1 MAVLLKLWALTI
13 CLASL
18 PLGIFP
24 HEQATFD
31 QILSTPHEPH
41 VDDPAPRVV
50 EAADALEQHQQ
61 KPAEEG
67 HGHDHDGARSF
78 HEHAKDRDHIM
89 KDMEGVV
96 NKPESEMSQEELQF
110 HYFKLHD
117 ANNDN
122 LLDGWELMFALN
134 HDDSKTDEKKVLS
147 DKEISDMLD
156 PIFQEDDRN
165 QDGFISYSEFMASI
179 K

>member
-1 MAVLLKLWALTI
+1 MTGLCLLTVLLAL
-13 CLASL
+13 L
-18 PLGIFP
+18 PPRIAP
-24 HEQATFD
+24 HQQPSID
-31 QILSTPHEPH
+31 DLVGGDGDPPPHF
-41 VDDPAPRVV
+41 V
-50 EAADALEQHQQ
+50 EAADIFEQENQHPPQAVPENHQ
-61 KPAEEG
+61 G
-67 HGHDHDGARSF
+67 HGTNAFHDHAT
-78 HEHAKDRDHIM
+78 DREHIM

-134 HDDSKTDEKKVLS
+134 HEDHKLAEKKSLS
-147 DKEISDMLD
+147 DQEISEMLD
-156 PIFQEDDRN
+156 PIFKDDDRN
-165 QDGFISYSEFMASI
+165 QDGYISYAEFMDSI

>member
-1 MAVLLKLWALTI
+1 MSRLWLLTLFLAVLPT
-13 CLASL
+13 
-18 PLGIFP
+18 GIVP
-24 HEQATFD
+24 HSQPSFGD
-31 QILSTPHEPH
+31 
-41 VDDPAPRVV
+41 VVGGGGDPSHPPPVV
-50 EAADALEQHQQ
+50 EAADALQGHDQ
-61 KPAEEG
+61 G
-67 HGHDHDGARSF
+67 HGHGGGARSF

-117 ANNDN
+117 SNNDN

-134 HDDSKTDEKKVLS
+134 HNDNDNHNDSKAEDKKVMS

-156 PIFQEDDRN
+156 PIFKEDDRN
-165 QDGFISYSEFMASI
+165 QDGFISYGEFMDSI
-179 K
+179 KS

>member
-1 MAVLLKLWALTI
+1 MLVALPMRI
-13 CLASL
+13 SS
-18 PLGIFP
+18 
-24 HEQATFD
+24 HQQATFND
-31 QILSTPHEPH
+31 VVGGQGGQGHPGHP
-41 VDDPAPRVV
+41 PVV
-50 EAADALEQHQQ
+50 EAGDPLQQQHQQ
-61 KPAEEG
+61 PPTPHD
-67 HGHDHDGARSF
+67 HGHDGGAKAFR
-78 HEHAKDRDHIM
+78 EHAKDRDHIM

-134 HDDSKTDEKKVLS
+134 HDDNKPDDVKIMTDEQ
-147 DKEISDMLD
+147 ISDMLD
-156 PIFQEDDRN
+156 PIFKEDDRDK
-165 QDGFISYSEFMASI
+165 DGYISYSEFMESI